1 MNLLY
6 IYIKR
11 LIDIILSGLG
21 IILLS
26 PIFLIIALLIKID
39 SQGNVFFKQKR
50 VGKNKTHFNIL
61 KFRTMKSETPSDMPT
76 HLLGNAT
83 SHITNI
89 GNFLRKSSLDELPQL
104 INIFKGDMSIVG
116 PRPALWN
123 QYDLLT
129 ERDKFNANDVYPGL
143 TGLAQISG
151 RDELSIYIKAELDG
165 DYVLNMGFW
174 MDIKCIL
181 GTVRSV
187 LKRDGI
193 VEGDS
198 KDRK

>member
-1 MNLLY
+1 VNLLY